1 MKFVLQG
8 HYRQKIFFF
17 SLLVTFAVAGLQSCS
32 VNFVPPYD
40 KTLSD
45 QVTQLMKEIDVFYL
59 EMQEYNED
67 ERNYE
72 RFIEDYI
79 QIEAELKSLYFKN
92 KVRPLNEES
101 TENCLIALQQWQ
113 KYKAR
118 HKARDSLSTAN
129 IELQNTYMHDVL
141 YYILVAE
148 EAKKDELNQSSKKE

>member
-1 MKFVLQG
+1 MK
-8 HYRQKIFFF
+8 
-17 SLLVTFAVAGLQSCS
+17 SLFQRICLHRAFALLLLSTIGFAGLNSCS
-32 VNFVPPYD
+32 VHFVPSYEKD
-40 KTLSD
+40 ISD
-45 QVTQLMKEIDVFYL
+45 EVTHLMKKIDVFYL
-59 EMQEYNED
+59 RMNEMDVEERGYDQFVD
-67 ERNYE
+67 E
-72 RFIEDYI
+72 YI

-118 HKARDSLSTAN
+118 HKARDSLSSAN

-148 EAKKDELNQSSKKE
+148 EAKKDELNQSSTKE